1 MRRQS
6 LTLLA
11 GIIFILALVGFA
23 CAIPAG
29 AQVGNPPS
37 VECASELWN
46 GEYWK
51 IQIDDGTPAE
61 IETNVPDAIDWDVTA
76 GVFSWTNAHTNDVF
90 RWLLKLGGEPS
101 TVFNGLWGPGEGDS
115 AEMPGNLSHVT
126 ICFTEATSS
135 TTTTTTT
142 TTPPT
147 TTSSTTTSLVTT
159 TTAPPTTTTAPPT
172 TSTTS
177 TVPPTTSS
185 TTTTSEPPSTTTT
198 ETPPSTTTTTVTT
211 TVPPSSTTSTTSTTT
226 TTPGTTTTV
235 TTSTTTPPDTQP
247 PTTTTTDPPPPGG
260 VPAGS
265 GGMAAQTTPWY
276 GWVALALG
284 LALGA
289 YGIREL
295 RR

>member
-1 MRRQS
+1 MRRQTFLL
-6 LTLLA
+6 LT
-11 GIIFILALVGFA
+11 GIMAILAIVGFA
-23 CAIPAG
+23 CAMPA
-29 AQVGNPPS
+29 AASPGNPPS

-51 IQIDDGTPAE
+51 IQIDDGTPGE

-90 RWLLKLGGEPS
+90 RWLLKLGGEDS
-101 TVFNGLWGPGEGDS
+101 TVFNGLWTPGEGDS

-126 ICFTEATSS
+126 ICFTVTVLPS

-185 TTTTSEPPSTTTT
+185 TTTSSPPSTTTT

-211 TVPPSSTTSTTSTTT
+211 TVPPSSTTSTTVTTT
-226 TTPGTTTTV
+226 TTPGTTTTAV
-235 TTSTTTPPDTQP
+235 TSTTTPPDTQP
-247 PTTTTTDPPPPGG
+247 PTTTSTLPPPPTRIE
-260 VPAGS
+260 AGS
-265 GGMAAQTTPWY
+265 GGMAGQDTPW
-276 GWVALALG
+276 LAWLMLAAG
-284 LALGA
+284 IALGA
-289 YGIREL
+289 YGLREIR
-295 RR
+295 R